1 MTLMWIEGFIAWSL
15 LRDGRAQSALMLV
28 GIMVGAAVVVFISAL
43 ITGLQANIIE
53 RTLGTQAHIRLLPPE
68 EFNRVLSLQEP
79 APIVLVL
86 EDRRPQRLR
95 SIDNWQALVPVLDR
109 WPGVTAVS
117 PTISGPALAVR
128 GSANRSV
135 SIIGADAER
144 LRAILPIADHMVEGV
159 FRLRPGEILIGR
171 ELADDLGLQSGG
183 RIRLDTAGERT
194 VVMTVAGIFELGVR
208 EIDNRLMYLDLDE
221 ARSLLDLPGGV
232 TALELTV
239 AEVFAADQLALRLG
253 ALTGQRAESWM
264 ETNAQL
270 LNALR
275 SQTLSTTMI
284 RSFVSLSVAFGIASV
299 LAVSVVQRTREIGIL
314 RAMGLGRGRILR
326 VFLIQGA
333 LLGLVGGGL
342 GALFGSLLVLAFDV
356 FGPRLFVIGFN
367 PWLIPAAMA
376 LAGMAG
382 LAAAAWPASRAAR
395 LDPAVAIRHV

>member
-1 MTLMWIEGFIAWSL
+1 MWTEAYIAWNL
-15 LRDGRAQSALMLV
+15 LREGRTQTALMLV

-43 ITGLQANIIE
+43 ITGLQANIVD
-53 RTLGTQAHIRLLPPE
+53 RTLGTQPHIRLLPPE
-68 EFNRVLSLQEP
+68 EFNRVLLPLATPP
-79 APIVLVL
+79 AIALVL
-86 EDRRPQRLR
+86 EDGRPQRLR
-95 SIDNWQALVPVLDR
+95 SIENWQALLPVLDR
-109 WPGVTAVS
+109 WPGVIAVS
-117 PTISGPALAVR
+117 PVASGPALAVR

-144 LRAILPIADHMVEGV
+144 LQAVLRLAEHMVDGV
-159 FRLRPGEILIGR
+159 FQLRPGDVLIGR
-171 ELADDLGLQSGG
+171 ELADDLGLRSGD
-183 RIRLDTAGERT
+183 RMRLDTAGERA

-208 EIDNRLMYLDLDE
+208 ELDSRLMYLDLDE

-232 TALELTV
+232 TSLEITIEDV
-239 AEVFAADQLALRLG
+239 YAADRLALQLG

-264 ETNAQL
+264 EKNAQL

-275 SQTLSTTMI
+275 SQDLSSAMI
-284 RSFVSLSVAFGIASV
+284 RGFVSLSVVFGIASA

-314 RAMGLGRGRILR
+314 RAMGLSRGRILR

-342 GALFGSLLVLAFDV
+342 GAAFGSLLVLAFDV
-356 FGPRLFVIGFN
+356 LGPRLFVIGFD

-376 LAGMAG
+376 LAGVAG

>member
-1 MTLMWIEGFIAWSL
+1 MWIEGFIAWSL
-15 LRDGRAQSALMLV
+15 LRDGRAQTALMLV

-68 EFNRVLSLQEP
+68 EFNRVLPLQEP
-79 APIVLVL
+79 SLIALVL

-95 SIDNWQALVPVLDR
+95 SIDNWQALLPVLDR

-171 ELADDLGLQSGG
+171 ELADGLGLQSGD
-183 RIRLDTAGERT
+183 RMRLDTAGERT
-194 VVMTVAGIFELGVR
+194 VVMTVAGVFELGVR

-239 AEVFAADQLALRLG
+239 AEVFAADRLALRLG

-275 SQTLSTTMI
+275 SQSLSTTMI

-333 LLGLVGGGL
+333 LLGLAGGGL

>member
-1 MTLMWIEGFIAWSL
+1 MWIEGFIAWSL
-15 LRDGRAQSALMLV
+15 LRDGRAQTALMLV
-28 GIMVGAAVVVFISAL
+28 GIMVGAAVVVFISTL
-43 ITGLQANIIE
+43 IGGLQANIIE

-68 EFNRVLSLQEP
+68 EFNRVLPLQDP
-79 APIVLVL
+79 ASIALVL

-144 LRAILPIADHMVEGV
+144 LRGILPIADHMVEGV

-171 ELADDLGLQSGG
+171 ELADDLGLQSGD
-183 RIRLDTAGERT
+183 RMRLDTAGERT
-194 VVMTVAGIFELGVR
+194 VIMTVAGVFELGVR

-232 TALELTV
+232 SALELTV
-239 AEVFAADQLALRLG
+239 AEVFAADRLALRLG

-333 LLGLVGGGL
+333 LLGLAGGGL

-356 FGPRLFVIGFN
+356 FGPRLFVIGFD

-376 LAGMAG
+376 LASMAG

>member
-1 MTLMWIEGFIAWSL
+1 MWIEGFIAWSL

-109 WPGVTAVS
+109 WPGVIAVS

-183 RIRLDTAGERT
+183 RIRLDTAGEGT

-333 LLGLVGGGL
+333 LLGLVGGDWGRCS
-342 GALFGSLLVLAFDV
+342 ARCWCWPSTCSV
-356 FGPRLFVIGFN
+356 
-367 PWLIPAAMA
+367 PAC
-376 LAGMAG
+376 
-382 LAAAAWPASRAAR
+382 S
-395 LDPAVAIRHV
+395 